1 MITVPDPA
9 ALLATLRADG
19 HAGLPDVDVRIGASV
34 LDRAISGQRRTIR
47 RARADDPQ
55 RRRAVPHTG
64 GRVSWIGSP
73 DSSAAGSIQLGTGT
87 VRADEETV
95 ERAVAEVGE
104 HRLLVSVGSGT
115 LTDIAK
121 VTAQRTGSRHVAVQT
136 ACSINGFIADRSVLV
151 VAGAKRT
158 VQSRWPDVLVADTD
172 ILTAAPWQLNLAGVG
187 DLSTVPN
194 AVAEWQLAARLGHGP
209 PYNPGRR
216 RRCPCRKSSPPCT
229 RAGRARRRAGR
240 ASPIW
245 PGCWR
250 PVDCRWESSVRRRRH
265 RAPSMRSRT

>member
-1 MITVPDPA
+1 MILSDGGPYRTPA
-9 ALLATLRADG
+9 GAVVDRLA
-19 HAGLPDVDVRIGASV
+19 
-34 LDRAISGQRRTIR
+34 GQLGC
-47 RARADDPQ
+47 P
-55 RRRAVPHTG
+55 V
-64 GRVSWIGSP
+64 V
-73 DSSAAGSIQLGTGT
+73 QLGTGT

-158 VQSRWPDVLVADTD
+158 VRSRWPDVLVADTD
-172 ILTAAPWQLNLAGVG
+172 ILSRG
-187 DLSTVPN
+187 
-194 AVAEWQLAARLGHGP
+194 AVAVEPRWGGRPFDGPQRGRRVAARRPARSRTARTPPPSSTMSLPRIQSSLHSRGP
-209 PYNPGRR
+209 RATPSRR
-216 RRCPCRKSSPPCT
+216 V
-229 RAGRARRRAGR
+229 
-240 ASPIW
+240 SPIW

-265 RAPSMRSRT
+265 RAPSTRCRT